1 MQSAEKYTSL
11 FHLLLPLADSSAC
24 AHFVSLAQACKKKHQ
39 SSRLQRLVPVVASR
53 APERAGLT

>member
-11 FHLLLPLADSSAC
+11 FNWLTQCVCPLRLAC
-24 AHFVSLAQACKKKHQ
+24 SLAPAWKKKYQ
-39 SSRLQRLVPVVASR
+39 SSRLKRLVPVVASR